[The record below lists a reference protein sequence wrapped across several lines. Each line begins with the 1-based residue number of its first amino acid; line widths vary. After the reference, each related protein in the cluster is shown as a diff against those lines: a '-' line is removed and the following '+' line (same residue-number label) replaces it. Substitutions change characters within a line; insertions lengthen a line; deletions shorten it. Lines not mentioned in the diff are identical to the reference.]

1 MEELV
6 NNTLQFIES
15 TGLLGVVLSCFILTI
30 ESIIPIIPLLVF
42 ISINFI
48 ILGPIWGFILS
59 WIFTVLGSLFSYY
72 IFRKGLSK
80 KFINIT
86 KKNEQV
92 EKYVKI
98 LRNLSTGKMLLIIA
112 MPFTPAFAVNI
123 AAGILKVDFKKYLT
137 ALLFGKISLVI
148 YSAYI
153 GTTFVE
159 GFSNPIIFVYLAMLI
174 SGIYILFLIVKRV
187 FKLNL

>member
-6 NNTLQFIES
+6 NNILQFIQS
-15 TGLLGVVLSCFILTI
+15 TGFLGVFLSCFILTI

-48 ILGPIWGFILS
+48 ILGPVWGFILS

-80 KFINIT
+80 KFTNIT

-123 AAGILKVDFKKYLT
+123 AAGILKIDFKKYLT
-137 ALLFGKISLVI
+137 ALLFGKISLVV

-153 GTTFVE
+153 GTTFIE

-174 SGIYILFLIVKRV
+174 SGIYLLFLIIKRV
-187 FKLNL
+187 FKLKI